1 MEPSEAS
8 AGYVSCNGIDIV
20 GTLRKIEKSK
30 EALSPLFEA
39 TSNALDAIQ
48 HAREKQKPFIKVVF
62 QFDAQLIEQPRRL
75 AYIEIEDSGIGI
87 TDVDY
92 RRLSRLNDCSKSAL
106 NKGSGRLQ
114 FVKYFALTTFESVFE
129 DSKRKTG
136 KALRKCELSTAKDF
150 IDANAIVKHIAPTDA
165 NAEKPTGTVVRFTQ
179 PLCREDRDFYE
190 RIELEELKEKFISH
204 FFLRFSQEKDLPTIT
219 FVFRVGESENST
231 EITEK
236 DVPTPCEEKVFQVP
250 YKRASLSERGTVHWT
265 LTDNYE
271 SFQLSVFLLSNS
283 ALGKNRELFVS
294 RGESVADAGLKL
306 AKNDEKLDGSHYMIA
321 ISGDYIDARVSETR
335 GSLDIPTDEDVKRDL
350 RAQRTL
356 WDDKR
361 DEYITVADIQE
372 KAREVCVEALPE
384 LDKRKKQL
392 RERVESVCSRF
403 GIPKKTG
410 ERALKKLSLQDG
422 RKKIF
427 QKLYQI
433 EATDCATKD
442 EAFDAKAEEILQ
454 LDPSAED
461 YEERLR
467 ALSYDFF
474 RSVPEENRAA
484 LTHYFARRRL
494 VVSLLESILERRLA
508 VQKDGKRNEDERLL
522 HNVLFRQ
529 GSENPRQSDLW
540 LLNEEFV
547 YYSGVSNKPLKDV
560 EYKGNKL
567 FVDLSECSPEDRE
580 YLISGGENRTRQRPD
595 ILLFPE
601 DGKCVIIELKRPDVN
616 ISEHLWQVNKY
627 AGLIYA
633 YCALEYKINRFYTYI
648 IGENLNFRDV
658 RNADSSYKPAPN
670 FGYLYGVRS
679 VPADGKPDAEQ
690 YMEAHSY
697 STLLKR
703 AAFRNK
709 TFFDLL
715 FQDGEP

>member
-1 MEPSEAS
+1 MQIQGE
-8 AGYVSCNGIDIV
+8 GVTV
-20 GTLRKIEKSK
+20 TLPYDAAARRYRSSFCGKPGQTYR
-30 EALSPLFEA
+30 LSINFEGRHYEA
-39 TSNALDAIQ
+39 TSTMPSPAPVKSTEFIWQSILNERLVMFEMWAVDPEPDVRNYYWYRMDRISR
-48 HAREKQKPFIKVVF
+48 HPHFDKKP
-62 QFDAQLIEQPRRL
+62 
-75 AYIEIEDSGIGI
+75 I
-87 TDVDY
+87 TDAY
-92 RRLSRLNDCSKSAL
+92 RWNVFDDRGCPPGLIFRDITCMSERAAEEDEEENWKSIL
-106 NKGSGRLQ
+106 YEGDT
-114 FVKYFALTTFESVFE
+114 LTFQLMT
-129 DSKRKTG
+129 
-136 KALRKCELSTAKDF
+136 
-150 IDANAIVKHIAPTDA
+150 I
-165 NAEKPTGTVVRFTQ
+165 
-179 PLCREDRDFYE
+179 
-190 RIELEELKEKFISH
+190 
-204 FFLRFSQEKDLPTIT
+204 DLPT
-219 FVFRVGESENST
+219 
-231 EITEK
+231 
-236 DVPTPCEEKVFQVP
+236 
-250 YKRASLSERGTVHWT
+250 
-265 LTDNYE
+265 
-271 SFQLSVFLLSNS
+271 
-283 ALGKNRELFVS
+283 
-294 RGESVADAGLKL
+294 
-306 AKNDEKLDGSHYMIA
+306 
-321 ISGDYIDARVSETR
+321 
-335 GSLDIPTDEDVKRDL
+335 
-350 RAQRTL
+350 
-356 WDDKR
+356 
-361 DEYITVADIQE
+361 
-372 KAREVCVEALPE
+372 
-384 LDKRKKQL
+384 
-392 RERVESVCSRF
+392 
-403 GIPKKTG
+403 
-410 ERALKKLSLQDG
+410 
-422 RKKIF
+422 
-427 QKLYQI
+427 
-433 EATDCATKD
+433 
-442 EAFDAKAEEILQ
+442 
-454 LDPSAED
+454 
-461 YEERLR
+461 
-467 ALSYDFF
+467 YDFF

-567 FVDLSECSPEDRE
+567 FVDLSECSLEDRE